1 MESKPGI
8 RTTEFWLV
16 ILVNVLPELG
26 AIDVGDARVK
36 GLLHLVTVAGYALA
50 RGLAKQG
57 VPSDSLA
64 TEIAGASEGVKAEGF
79 QPPE

>member
-1 MESKPGI
+1 MLTLSTVQPPTVSAH
-8 RTTEFWLV
+8 RPASSSTRS
-16 ILVNVLPELG
+16 
-26 AIDVGDARVK
+26 IDVGSTKIK

-57 VPSDSLA
+57 VPADSLV

-79 QPPE
+79 QPAES